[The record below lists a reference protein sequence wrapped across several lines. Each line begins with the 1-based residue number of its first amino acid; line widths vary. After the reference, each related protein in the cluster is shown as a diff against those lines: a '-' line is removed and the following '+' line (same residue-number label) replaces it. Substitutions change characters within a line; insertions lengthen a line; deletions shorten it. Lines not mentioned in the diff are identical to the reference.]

1 VELRKRFSA
10 TLGAVSTDKVIEAT
24 NRLVVQDPLSVSYKE
39 KKVSIKKKNA
49 LLERPAR
56 KAVRMA
62 RLKARL
68 AAKVRNSKAANKLS
82 AKAARGSSKRTS
94 FKKVLAAFKA
104 ARAAL
109 NAAIEAKANFYAN
122 WSYSALMSNEVD
134 FDIEIKLAQ
143 AALNVAKA
151 DLDAARAEYNSKLTT
166 VCVPTVDKANNNN
179 KGTTKESA
187 DMSLYDHAVTITNEE
202 IKDAFVYK
210 ASPVSLYEKFGS
222 FFARTKGGQVLM
234 KYLAVSMAD
243 TLVPMHVSKDPTKL
257 NEKREKL
264 IKQGAKVL
272 ESVRSSV
279 KSSSDAQLWFTLK
292 VLDSSDRTLK
302 GWKEGEPHG
311 QMLKLAFTADDQWA
325 SAFNKHFQ
333 QLCELVENIGIDSS
347 FLRKN
352 LKFEDVLF
360 VQNLKDRK
368 GREANID
375 NLNAI
380 VGDMGY
386 TPVTPGFWLKERDE
400 SGNLTPLCQWFANI
414 FPSYKEMRARARG
427 ITTTPIIARLDKL
440 ANGRTTK
447 FYVGNFETTGQVGA
461 DGGNDYSYTL
471 DFAEVT
477 ESVVQI
483 RIHTPWL
490 PLDGAD
496 FSGFQ
501 AKGQMHRAGVW
512 AKHVDGNKYCRVY
525 EDTLKKSQHGVGDL
539 SGGVFLHYD
548 NVKGTLSKELE
559 TLVLSLEP
567 DEVIC
572 LNDYWY
578 ERADLENIPADARRL
593 LGGVIAEDNP
603 AASSSVSWQ
612 DTILRSVAVMLLQEE
627 AWRKQINNKLSK
639 LYSNDNQVINM
650 LFGDESLQS
659 AAKAMSA
666 MNPRQ
671 VQSLV
676 FGAGRKMKTR
686 YCEQIDMP
694 QKYCVMDKVPEGKK
708 KGRTHLIEG
717 VNRHG
722 MWANM
727 PVVTLTGQPQLYHH
741 SLVNNWVITHEDLKM
756 AHRTA
761 ASIAGVEIVKDL
773 TLAKD
778 TNKIKIFLADFM
790 QHIKT
795 KDGLEDDELKMEL
808 YKRLRSIYITIS
820 HSPKLIWMN
829 KETQDRLQRD
839 SDGDRILFAF
849 NEWVVKAVELHEE
862 AIRNLPMPSVEVS
875 KDTPMDGDEEV
886 MNLKPFSYGG
896 NKDLKKRA
904 LKYLCAPQQGMGPVG
919 FLVNLCSVVLA
930 HILWVDSE
938 DGWGPDP
945 EIRDQVL
952 KFYAVMVLL
961 VQNALDRQK
970 KPWLPVSLLRW
981 FEVSDKIFQEPLTGG
996 KDYPGATMEE
1006 AFPTMGLGQPV
1017 AMRKV
1022 RLNKDE
1028 QYNIAGLKLFV
1039 CWAIN
1044 FVKLGYKFETAKKWS
1059 EDMQVIANHFASVI
1073 VDEDLDVE
1081 IDWSLIASTIDTAK
1095 SADEVEAGWVWPSRL
1110 YGWKKEASLEH
1121 KLYDAPPA
1129 LNLLSQWVVEENKK
1143 VKEDKG
1149 LDISPERLIYK
1160 NYHLSSSNMS
1170 QDKSFLD
1177 QAENFIKAF
1186 STEYLRGKAKEND
1199 KMTQSEFY
1207 TNRGENDANEYLD
1220 LMKDALREMESY
1232 WPLVKQIADRALI
1245 NPESAKS
1252 KWNKKECILSFAKL
1266 LHAVWAEKGYI
1277 DWLANRKPLDYLA
1290 FVAATNN
1297 SDYFAN
1303 TFKASREES
1312 FDLDSCNYG
1321 QKVMLKIFDCV
1332 GVKNPTPRNL
1342 AKIQALQSRFEN
1354 AWYNAETLVPA
1365 IIKEIGGFGNAAA
1378 HKLRELLPS
1387 LILVS
1392 DEKTL
1397 WSELIWS
1404 DFMPALDV
1412 QLDLA
1417 EVNDVKVN
1425 YFAKGDGIQELLTAV
1440 QQDVDTPAKI
1450 KEIFGSLYKSII
1462 LSIIAREM
1470 KDNNILNPDS
1480 NLEFKELIEDFQ
1492 GDSSQKLNLI
1502 IGYLKSK
1509 GKAPKTRELMAMG
1522 SPIMQAVRVKN
1533 LLLKQFP
1540 EKLKTSTEEEKK
1552 QTKAWLDTTIKSLL
1566 VDEWQYTFVED
1577 GDTRVGVN
1585 RTLKGRVDY
1594 PVSNATVADIAGE
1607 LAREHSFY
1615 LLQPVTNFWISRK
1628 DQPKI
1633 GVTKRWVCHDSLM
1646 YKILGRNP
1654 VEDIQKELSLN
1665 LGIGHIFSGDELKI
1679 ISAIATGQNLRE
1691 KDASWGER
1699 IDYIKDR
1706 LDNSDMYGKFVY
1718 NQQDSDLLTDKTFSG
1733 NVHFPYHWGGNAKYK
1748 KSIWGFRSSIYRPV
1762 WRFIMTVLPDGH
1774 SGFDGKSLKDSRF
1787 ELFETLTGSTLL
1799 PGGKKKGVNDN
1810 KALSKEDKIVELVK
1824 TFSMPTKIE
1833 QGNTWRRSE
1842 LDAKVNPV
1850 LCMTRYNGF
1859 ISWMKIPKSPQP
1871 EILGHLATDGE
1882 TYGMFVDLDA
1892 GGSDWFNIIK
1902 LNEHGDVVPAFDE
1915 RKDAEEFRSIFLR
1928 RTVTGQVDVEKA
1940 NGMFPAYR
1948 VLTYVRTLIQ
1958 TCNNDESLKAYGE
1971 FVLGLLHAT
1980 SLADSYVLKNWQAHA
1995 DRIQGKTPKA
2005 IKRMLSHDKDV
2016 NFVTP
2021 SKAYFLRLIETNVA
2035 KKQWEGNK

>member
-1 VELRKRFSA
+1 MSFLTILLWQVFFLDTTLFLFFRWEAPSRRLVALRKVRA
-10 TLGAVSTDKVIEAT
+10 T
-24 NRLVVQDPLSVSYKE
+24 
-39 KKVSIKKKNA
+39 
-49 LLERPAR
+49 
-56 KAVRMA
+56 
-62 RLKARL
+62 
-68 AAKVRNSKAANKLS
+68 
-82 AKAARGSSKRTS
+82 KAARRQKR
-94 FKKVLAAFKA
+94 
-104 ARAAL
+104 RAA
-109 NAAIEAKANFYAN
+109 
-122 WSYSALMSNEVD
+122 S
-134 FDIEIKLAQ
+134 
-143 AALNVAKA
+143 
-151 DLDAARAEYNSKLTT
+151 SKLTT
-166 VCVPTVDKANNNN
+166 VRVPAVVKFNNN
-179 KGTTKESA
+179 KGAMKEA
-187 DMSLYDHAVTITNEE
+187 DMSLYDNAVTITEKE

-210 ASPVSLYEKFGS
+210 ASPISSYQKFGN
-222 FFARTKGGQVLM
+222 FFGKSKGGQVLQ
-234 KYLAVSMAD
+234 KYLTVSMAD
-243 TLVPMHVSKDPTKL
+243 MLLPMHVSKDPTKL
-257 NEKREKL
+257 NKKREKL
-264 IKQGAKVL
+264 MKQGAKVL

-302 GWKEGEPHG
+302 GWKQGEPHG

-347 FLRKN
+347 FLRDN

-386 TPVTPGFWLKERDE
+386 TPVTPGFWLKERNED
-400 SGNLTPLCQWFANI
+400 GNLTPLCQWFANI
-414 FPSYKEMRARARG
+414 FPNYKEMRARARG
-427 ITTTPIIARLDKL
+427 ITTTPIIARLDVL
-440 ANGRTTK
+440 ANGETTK

-461 DGGNDYSYTL
+461 DGGNDYSYDL

-490 PLDGAD
+490 PIDGAD

-501 AKGQMHRAGVW
+501 GKGQMHKAGVW
-512 AKHVDGNKYCRVY
+512 AKHIDGNKYRRVY
-525 EDTLKKSQHGVGDL
+525 EDTLKKSQHGAGDL
-539 SGGVFLHYD
+539 YRGIFLHYD

-578 ERADLENIPADARRL
+578 ERASLNVPADARRL
-593 LGGVIAEDNP
+593 LGGVIAEDNA

-612 DTILRSVAVMLLQEE
+612 DTILRSVAAMQLQKE
-627 AWRKQINNKLSK
+627 AWRKQINNKLTK

-650 LFGDESLQS
+650 LFSDESLQS
-659 AAKAMSA
+659 AAKAMSS

-671 VQSLV
+671 VQNLV
-676 FGAGRKMKTR
+676 FGAGRKMRTR

-694 QKYCVMDKVPEGKK
+694 SQYCVMGTLPKQDVLFEKISK
-708 KGRTHLIEG
+708 
-717 VNRHG
+717 HG
-722 MWANM
+722 FSTSM
-727 PVVTLTGQPQLYHH
+727 PLVTLTGQPQLYHH

-761 ASIAGVEIVKDL
+761 ASIAGVEVVQDL
-773 TLAKD
+773 TLGSD
-778 TNKIKIFLADFM
+778 TNKVKIFLADFM

-795 KDGLEDDELKMEL
+795 KDGLEGDELKLEL

-829 KETQDRLQRD
+829 KKTQDRLQRD

-849 NEWVVKAVELHEE
+849 KEWVVKAVQLHEE
-862 AIRNLPMPSVEVS
+862 AICNLPMPSVEVS

-886 MNLKPFSYGG
+886 MNLKPFSYGK
-896 NKDLKKRA
+896 NKDLKRRA

-930 HILWVDSE
+930 HILWVDSK

-945 EIRDQVL
+945 KIRDQVL

-961 VQNALDRQK
+961 VQNAIDRQK
-970 KPWLPVSLLRW
+970 KPWLPVSLLGW
-981 FEVSDKIFQEPLTGG
+981 FKVSDKIFEAALTGG

-1044 FVKLGYKFETAKKWS
+1044 FVKLGYKFETEAKWS
-1059 EDMQVIANHFASVI
+1059 ADMETIANHFASVI

-1081 IDWSLIASTIDTAK
+1081 IDWSLIASTIGTTK
-1095 SADEVEAGWVWPSRL
+1095 SADEVEDGWVWPSRL
-1110 YGWKKEASLEH
+1110 YGWKKEASLENA
-1121 KLYDAPPA
+1121 LYDAPPA
-1129 LNLLSQWVVEENKK
+1129 LNLLSSWVVEENKK
-1143 VKEDKG
+1143 VREDKG

-1160 NYHLSSSNMS
+1160 DYHLSSSKMGE
-1170 QDKSFLD
+1170 DKDFLN
-1177 QAENFIKAF
+1177 QVENFIKAF
-1186 STEYLRGKAKEND
+1186 STEYLRGKAKENS

-1232 WPLVKQIADRALI
+1232 WPLVKQIADRALL
-1245 NPESAKS
+1245 NPELAKS
-1252 KWNKKECILSFAKL
+1252 QWNKKDCILMFAKMI
-1266 LHAVWAEKGYI
+1266 HAVWAERGYI

-1303 TFKASREES
+1303 TFKDSREES
-1312 FDLDSCNYG
+1312 FDLDSVSHG
-1321 QKVMLKIFDCV
+1321 QKVILKVFDAV
-1332 GVKNPTPRNL
+1332 GLKNPTPRNL

-1354 AWYNAETLVPA
+1354 AWHNAETLVPA
-1365 IIKEIGGFGNAAA
+1365 IIKEIGGFGDVAAQ
-1378 HKLRELLPS
+1378 KLRELVPS
-1387 LILVS
+1387 LIMCS

-1404 DFMPALDV
+1404 DFIPALDI

-1425 YFAKGDGIQELLTAV
+1425 YFAKGDGIQQLLAAV
-1440 QQDVDTPAKI
+1440 QQDVDTPAKV
-1450 KEIFGSLYKSII
+1450 KEIFGGLYKSII
-1462 LSIIAREM
+1462 LSIIGKEM
-1470 KDNNILNPDS
+1470 NPGKFLDS
-1480 NLEFKELIEDFQ
+1480 DTNLEFKELIEGFK
-1492 GDSSQKLNLI
+1492 GNGTEKLNLI

-1509 GKAPKTRELMAMG
+1509 GKAPKARELMAMG
-1522 SPIMQAVRVKN
+1522 APIMQAVRTKN

-1577 GDTRVGVN
+1577 GETRVRVN
-1585 RTLKGRVDY
+1585 RTLRGRVDY
-1594 PVSNATVADIAGE
+1594 PVSNATVASIAGE
-1607 LAREHSFY
+1607 LAKEHSFY
-1615 LLQPVTNFWISRK
+1615 LLQPVTNFWINRK

-1646 YKILGRNP
+1646 YKIEGRNP
-1654 VEDIQKELSLN
+1654 VEDIRKELSLS

-1679 ISAIATGQNLRE
+1679 ISAIAVGQNL
-1691 KDASWGER
+1691 GER
-1699 IDYIKDR
+1699 DHSWKERILYIKSR
-1706 LDNSDMYGKFVY
+1706 LTNSDMYGKFVY

-1762 WRFIMTVLPDGH
+1762 WRFIMTVLPDSH
-1774 SGFDGKSLKDSRF
+1774 PGFDGRSLKDSRF

-1810 KALSKEDKIVELVK
+1810 KALSKEDKIAELVK

-1871 EILGHLATDGE
+1871 EILGHLVTDGE

-1892 GGSDWFNIIK
+1892 EGSGWFNVIK
-1902 LNEHGDVVPAFDE
+1902 LDEHGGVVPAFDE
-1915 RKDAEEFRSIFLR
+1915 KKDVEEFRSIFLR
-1928 RTVTGQVDVEKA
+1928 RTVTGQVNVEKA

-1948 VLTYVRTLIQ
+1948 VLCYVRNMIQ
-1958 TCNNDESLKAYGE
+1958 SCENDESLKAYGE

-2005 IKRMLSHDKDV
+2005 IKRMLSHDQDV
-2016 NFVTP
+2016 SFVTP
-2021 SKAYFLRLIETNVA
+2021 SKAYFLRLIEINVA
-2035 KKQWEGNK
+2035 EKQWKGDK

>member
-1 VELRKRFSA
+1 MPFLILLLWEVFFLDVTPTFVWEVPSR
-10 TLGAVSTDKVIEAT
+10 
-24 NRLVVQDPLSVSYKE
+24 RLV
-39 KKVSIKKKNA
+39 A
-49 LLERPAR
+49 LREVRAI
-56 KAVRMA
+56 KAVRRQKRRTA
-62 RLKARL
+62 KPPKTAVSVKITN
-68 AAKVRNSKAANKLS
+68 AADKLS
-82 AKAARGSSKRTS
+82 RRAAEASVKRKALKQEI
-94 FKKVLAAFKA
+94 AAFA
-104 ARAAL
+104 VARAAL
-109 NAAIEAKANFYAN
+109 NGAVEARNQFFAN
-122 WSYSALMSNEVD
+122 WSYSALMSNKVD
-134 FDIEIKLAQ
+134 FDAEIARLRA
-143 AALNVAKA
+143 NVN
-151 DLDAARAEYNSKLTT
+151 AARAKYNKLAAA
-166 VCVPTVDKANNNN
+166 CVPAVAKFNN
-179 KGTTKESA
+179 KGAMKEVTMSA
-187 DMSLYDHAVTITNEE
+187 YDDAVTILESE
-202 IKDAFVYK
+202 IESAFVYK
-210 ASPVSLYEKFGS
+210 ASPISAYQKFGKT
-222 FFARTKGGQVLM
+222 RGGQLLQ

-243 TLVPMHVSKDPTKL
+243 MLVPMHVSKDPTKL

-264 IKQGAKVL
+264 MKQGEKVL
-272 ESVRSSV
+272 QSVRSSV
-279 KSSSDAQLWFTLK
+279 KSSADAQLWFTLK
-292 VLDSSDRTLK
+292 VLDSNDRTLK
-302 GWKEGEPHG
+302 GWNNKEPHG

-325 SAFNKHFQ
+325 SAFNKHFE
-333 QLCELVENIGIDSS
+333 QLCELVESIGVDSS
-347 FLRKN
+347 FLRDN

-368 GREANID
+368 GREASVD

-386 TPVTPGFWLKERDE
+386 TPVTPGFWLKEKD
-400 SGNLTPLCQWFANI
+400 SKGNLTPLCQWFANI
-414 FPSYKEMRARARG
+414 FPNYKEMRSRARG

-440 ANGRTTK
+440 ANGETTK
-447 FYVGNFETTGQVGA
+447 FYVGCFEQTGQVGA
-461 DGGNDYSYTL
+461 DGGNDYSYNL
-471 DFAEVT
+471 DFAELT
-477 ESVVQI
+477 ESIAQL

-490 PLDGAD
+490 PAEGKD

-501 AKGQMHRAGVW
+501 LKGQMHKAGVW
-512 AKHVDGNKYCRVY
+512 AKHVDGNKYQRVY

-539 SGGVFLHYD
+539 SGGIFIHYD
-548 NVKGTLSKELE
+548 NVKGKLSKEIEALVSTLE
-559 TLVLSLEP
+559 
-567 DEVIC
+567 DDQVIC

-578 ERADLENIPADARRL
+578 ERAGLGNIPADKRRL
-593 LGGVIAEDNP
+593 LGGVIAEDNA

-612 DTILRSVAVMLLQEE
+612 DTILRSIAVMQAQELD
-627 AWRKQINNKLSK
+627 WRGQLNSKLTK
-639 LYSNDNQVINM
+639 LYSNDNQVVNM
-650 LFGDESLQS
+650 LFSDKSLQS

-671 VQSLV
+671 VQNLV

-694 QKYCVMDKVPEGKK
+694 TQYCVMDTVPGKDVLFEK
-708 KGRTHLIEG
+708 IVK
-717 VNRHG
+717 HG
-722 MWANM
+722 LSTSM
-727 PVVTLTGQPQLYHH
+727 PLVTLTGQPQLYHH
-741 SLVNNWVITHEDLKM
+741 SLVNNYVVTHEDIKM

-761 ASIAGVEIVKDL
+761 AKVAGVEVVQDL
-773 TLAKD
+773 TLGSD
-778 TNKIKIFLADFM
+778 TNKVKIFLTDFM
-790 QHIKT
+790 QHIAD
-795 KDGLEDDELKMEL
+795 KDGLKGDELKVEL
-808 YKRLRSIYITIS
+808 YKRIRSMYITIS
-820 HSPKLIWMN
+820 HSQRLIWMN

-849 NEWVVKAVELHEE
+849 KEWVVKAVQLHEE

-886 MNLKPFSYGG
+886 MNLKPFSYGS
-896 NKDLKKRA
+896 NKDLKRRA

-930 HILWVDSE
+930 HILWIDSK

-961 VQNALDRQK
+961 VQNAIDRQK
-970 KPWLPVSLLRW
+970 KPWLPVSLLGW
-981 FEVSDKIFQEPLTGG
+981 FKVSDKIFEEALTGG
-996 KDYPGATMEE
+996 KDYPGANMQE
-1006 AFPTMGLGQPV
+1006 AFPTMALGQPV

-1028 QYNIAGLKLFV
+1028 QYNIPALKLFV
-1039 CWAIN
+1039 CWSIN
-1044 FVKLGYKFETAKKWS
+1044 FIKLGYKFDTVEKWS
-1059 EDMQVIANHFASVI
+1059 ADMEVIANHFASVTI
-1073 VDEDLDVE
+1073 DEESSDEADN
-1081 IDWSLIASTIDTAK
+1081 IDWDLIVSTIGATK
-1095 SADEVEAGWVWPSRL
+1095 SSEEVEAGWVWPSRL

-1129 LNLLSQWVVEENKK
+1129 LNLLSQWVVEENNK
-1143 VKEDKG
+1143 VKQAKG
-1149 LDISPERLIYK
+1149 LEISPERLIYK
-1160 NYHLSSSNMS
+1160 NYHLSSSKMGA
-1170 QDKSFLD
+1170 DESFLN
-1177 QAENFIKAF
+1177 QAEEFIKAF
-1186 STEYLRGKAKEND
+1186 SSEYLRGKAKENS

-1232 WPLVKQIADRALI
+1232 WPLVKQIADRALL

-1252 KWNKKECILSFAKL
+1252 QWKKKDCILMFAKMV
-1266 LHAVWAEKGYI
+1266 HAVWAERGYI

-1290 FVAATNN
+1290 FVAAT
-1297 SDYFAN
+1297 STHDYFVS

-1312 FDLDSCNYG
+1312 FDLDSVTYG
-1321 QKVMLKIFDCV
+1321 QKVMLKIFDCI
-1332 GVKNPTPRNL
+1332 GLKNPTPKNL
-1342 AKIQALQSRFEN
+1342 AKIQALQSRFED
-1354 AWYNAETLVPA
+1354 AWHNAETLVPA
-1365 IIKEIGGFGNAAA
+1365 IIKEVSGFGNAAA
-1378 HKLRELLPS
+1378 CKLRELLPS
-1387 LILVS
+1387 LVLVS

-1417 EVNDVKVN
+1417 QVNDVKVN
-1425 YFAKGDGIQELLTAV
+1425 YFAKGTGIQELLAAV
-1440 QQDVDTPAKI
+1440 QQDVDTPAKV
-1450 KEIFGSLYKSII
+1450 KEIFGNLYKSII

-1470 KDNNILNPDS
+1470 KGNNILDSDS
-1480 NLEFKELIEDFQ
+1480 NPEFKELIEGFQ

-1577 GDTRVGVN
+1577 GETRVNVN

-1594 PVSNATVADIAGE
+1594 PVSNVIVADIAGT
-1607 LAREHSFY
+1607 LAKEHSFY
-1615 LLQPVTNFWISRK
+1615 LLQPVTNFWVNRK

-1633 GVTKRWVCHDSLM
+1633 GIAKRWVCHDSLM
-1646 YKILGRNP
+1646 YKIEGRNP
-1654 VEDIQKELSLN
+1654 IEDIRKELSLS

-1679 ISAIATGQNLRE
+1679 ISAIAVGQNLGE
-1691 KDASWGER
+1691 KDPSWKER
-1699 IDYIKDR
+1699 ISYIESR
-1706 LDNSDMYGKFVY
+1706 LANSDMYGKFVY
-1718 NQQDSDLLTDKTFSG
+1718 NEQDSDLLTDKSFSG

-1774 SGFDGKSLKDSRF
+1774 PGFNGKPLKESRF
-1787 ELFETLTGSTLL
+1787 ELFELLTGSTLI
-1799 PGGKKKGVNDN
+1799 PGGKQKTLNSN
-1810 KALSKEDKIVELVK
+1810 KNLSKEDKIAELVK
-1824 TFSMPTKIE
+1824 SFDIGAKIK
-1833 QGNTWRRSE
+1833 QSKSWSRPE

-1850 LCMTRYNGF
+1850 LCMTRYNGK

-1871 EILGHLATDGE
+1871 EILGHLQTNGE

-1892 GGSDWFNIIK
+1892 GQNEAWFNVVK
-1902 LNEHGDVVPAFDE
+1902 KNDDGEVVPAFGQ
-1915 RKDAEEFRSIFLR
+1915 RMDADQFREKFLR
-1928 RTVTGQVDVEKA
+1928 RTVTGQVEVQKA

-1948 VLTYVRTLIQ
+1948 VLAYLH
-1958 TCNNDESLKAYGE
+1958 TCVKDTENLESLRAYGE
-1971 FVLGLLHAT
+1971 FALGLLHAT
-1980 SLADSYVLKNWQAHA
+1980 SIADSYVIKNWHAHA
-1995 DRIQGKTPKA
+1995 NRIQGKTPKA
-2005 IKRMLSHDKDV
+2005 IKRMLGHDQEV
-2016 NFVTP
+2016 TFVTP

-2035 KKQWEGNK
+2035 EKQWKGDK